1 MWQETAA
8 KRLLQS
14 DAVNSWEKEG
24 LSLFIE
30 GIIGIVSGH
39 TNRALRAFGQAQAN
53 IRHLL
58 VWSPN
63 D

>member
-1 MWQETAA
+1 MQQETAA
-8 KRLLQS
+8 KHLLQS
-14 DAVNSWEKEG
+14 DAVDSWEKEG

-30 GIIGIVSGH
+30 GIVGIVSGH
-39 TNRALRAFGQAQAN
+39 TNTALHAFGQVLAN

-58 VWSPN
+58 VWIPN